1 MAFLCTDFVES
12 DMILECC
19 AELEISLEQVKAFEL
34 DLKNILYRETHAREV
49 DEAKQ
54 MARTYELI
62 NEMEL

>member
-1 MAFLCTDFVES
+1 
-12 DMILECC
+12 MILECC